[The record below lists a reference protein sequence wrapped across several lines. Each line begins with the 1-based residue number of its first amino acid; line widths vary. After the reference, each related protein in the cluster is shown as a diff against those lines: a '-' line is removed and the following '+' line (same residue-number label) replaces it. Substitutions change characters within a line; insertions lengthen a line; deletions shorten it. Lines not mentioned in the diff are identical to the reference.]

1 MARRSLFFLVALF
14 AVGCLWTGGA
24 MGFSLGKNLLSAEIV
39 GRIEEINSRPAWE
52 KLDSRRPTDS
62 EKGGE
67 MKGGAKALGTNA
79 ADSFFSSLGLDAVTL
94 DPDEIKEME
103 ETKKALQGAG
113 LSEADID
120 NALAMMERQ
129 IKMDRLGLEPADIA
143 KAMMKAN
150 IAGKGKEM
158 EGKGGSPPPE
168 NGFPKKS
175 APLIADAPLSSAAEG
190 VDGMDEKQKARW
202 ALGLADHMA
211 VATFYDIVD
220 ASMLK
225 TAGLAVAAYPHP
237 LLLNNYAGMLQ
248 DSAPMDA
255 LFFYFAAESLEPR
268 NPVILTNIAM
278 AFLDMNDFGA
288 AKNYATQALTENPEF
303 GPAFQVLTIC
313 HLKDEN
319 SVLAAETL
327 MKSARDC
334 FDDLSMRLFDD
345 YIAEVGELDV
355 TEGEKYPLPEEQL
368 AILYEIAK
376 KYGDPER
383 ENTKTDT
390 PSAQI
395 KIAPF
400 PNFGSADSYLSSS
413 EFLTG
418 DAERR
423 SARLTKLS
431 MEKTQL
437 ERAVFENEGSR
448 GTLPLLKNM
457 RQYYAYRVLESYYHF
472 KMRELNWKLQQED
485 PTDKL
490 LERYVREYMSKC
502 SVFRKQ
508 EHDFHVSFIQQAK
521 GTKNEEAEWL
531 RKGIRLYTAS
541 IGHMNELLN
550 ITRKYTLEHLNFP
563 QKEYEKR
570 KQLVEEFWLKAGGLM
585 KYMTVREVYNLA
597 ANRRELFAVDTMDI
611 FPTAG
616 YAIPNFGTEEGRQAI
631 DEAPLGLSPPFL
643 CQISP
648 VGLEGM
654 LDYIRHCEE
663 EVAQLRKSLDALLP
677 PPKILQKYT
686 FDADPVEIEKTGLT
700 TFKEAGDLPLIGIEG
715 QIPFS
720 DKHTAYADG
729 EKSTWIIS
737 GEGGSRGAIHD
748 RGSGTMTIFDAAPK
762 QEKTVYDQKT
772 GEAKPAPASAFDVGA
787 KLTAVDELG
796 QKLDAASDYVR
807 SKIFK
812 NTSGKETKGSNPL
825 GAIFKGADILKKG
838 QESIGFFQA
847 AANIKTAGNRMFGEY
862 VTRDKN
868 HRVIDHGLVYIRQVG
883 GSLPVPNSPEL
894 GREVMV
900 MKSRITGVSTKQEF
914 TQYKFK
920 FASVR
925 TR

>member
-1 MARRSLFFLVALF
+1 MGTKSFFFLAVLF
-14 AVGCLWTGGA
+14 AVECLWTGGA
-24 MGFSLGKNLLSAEIV
+24 MGFSSGRDLLSAEII
-39 GRIEEINSRPAWE
+39 GRIQEINSRPAE
-52 KLDSRRPTDS
+52 GKLDMRRPPGPEES
-62 EKGGE
+62 GQ
-67 MKGGAKALGTNA
+67 MHGGAKASA
-79 ADSFFSSLGLDAVTL
+79 ANSDNVLFSSLGLDAVTL
-94 DPDEIKEME
+94 DPEEINQLE
-103 ETKKALQGAG
+103 ETRKALQSAG
-113 LSEADID
+113 LSEADIT
-120 NALAMMERQ
+120 NVLAMAERQ

-143 KAMMKAN
+143 KAIRQAN
-150 IAGKGKEM
+150 IAARGKKMSGKGA
-158 EGKGGSPPPE
+158 SPPAGNGLPE
-168 NGFPKKS
+168 KS
-175 APLIADAPLSSAAEG
+175 APPIADAPLASAAEG
-190 VDGMDEKQKARW
+190 VDGMDEEQKSRW

-225 TAGLAVAAYPHP
+225 TAGLAVSAYPHP

-255 LFFYFAAESLEPR
+255 LFFYFAAEALEPR

-278 AFLDMNDFGA
+278 AFLDINDFGA

-313 HLKDEN
+313 HLKDGN

-327 MKSARDC
+327 MKSSRDC

-355 TEGEKYPLPEEQL
+355 TAGEEYPLSEDQL

-383 ENTKTDT
+383 ENTNADT
-390 PSAQI
+390 PAAQI
-395 KIAPF
+395 RIASF

-423 SARLTKLS
+423 AARLTKLS
-431 MEKTQL
+431 MESMQL
-437 ERAVFENEGSR
+437 DRAVFEKEGSR
-448 GTLPLLKNM
+448 GELPLLKNI
-457 RQYYAYRVLESYYHF
+457 RQYYAYRVLESCYRF
-472 KMRELNWKLQQED
+472 KIRELNWRLQQED

-502 SVFRKQ
+502 AAFRKQ
-508 EHDFHVSFIQQAK
+508 EHDLYLSFTQQSK
-521 GTKNEEAEWL
+521 GTKQDEAEWL
-531 RKGIRLYTAS
+531 RKGIRLYTTAS
-541 IGHMNELLN
+541 GHMNELLN
-550 ITRKYTLEHLNFP
+550 ITRKYTLEYLNYP
-563 QKEYEKR
+563 QEKYAQR

-585 KYMTVREVYNLA
+585 KYMTVREVYDLV

-616 YAIPNFGTEEGRQAI
+616 YAIPNYGTEESRQAI
-631 DEAPLGLSPPFL
+631 DESPLGLSSPFL

-648 VGLEGM
+648 VGLQGM
-654 LDYIRHCEE
+654 LEAIRTCEE
-663 EVAQLRKSLDALLP
+663 EVAQLQESLNTLLP
-677 PPKILQKYT
+677 PLKLLPKYA
-686 FDADPVEIEKTGLT
+686 FDADPVEIEKTALT
-700 TFKEAGDLPLIGIEG
+700 TFKEAGDLPFIGIEG
-715 QIPFS
+715 KIPFS
-720 DKHTAYADG
+720 DKHTAYTDG

-737 GEGGSRGAIHD
+737 GERGVRGAIHD
-748 RGSGTMTIFDAAPK
+748 EGSGTMTTFDAAPK
-762 QEKTVYDQKT
+762 QGKTVYDKKT
-772 GEAKPAPASAFDVGA
+772 GEARPAPASVFDVGA
-787 KLTAVDELG
+787 KVTAVGELG
-796 QKLDAASDYVR
+796 KKLDEASDYVR
-807 SKIFK
+807 SNVFK
-812 NTSGKETKGSNPL
+812 NTSGAETQGSNPL
-825 GAIFKGADILKKG
+825 GAVFKGADFLKKG

-847 AANIKTAGNRMFGEY
+847 AADIKTAGKRMFGEY

-883 GSLPVPNSPEL
+883 GSLPLKNSPEL
-894 GREVMV
+894 GREVIV

>member
-1 MARRSLFFLVALF
+1 MGTKSFFFLVALF
-14 AVGCLWTGGA
+14 AAACLWTGAA
-24 MGFSLGKNLLSAEIV
+24 MGFSSGKNLLSAEII
-39 GRIEEINSRPAWE
+39 GRVKEINSRPAE
-52 KLDSRRPTDS
+52 GKLDMRPPPAS
-62 EKGGE
+62 EEGGQ
-67 MKGGAKALGTNA
+67 MHGGAKASA
-79 ADSFFSSLGLDAVTL
+79 ANSADILFSSLGLDAVTL
-94 DPDEIKEME
+94 DPDEIAQLED
-103 ETKKALQGAG
+103 TRKALLSAG
-113 LSEADID
+113 LSETDIA
-120 NALAMMERQ
+120 NALAMTERQ
-129 IKMDRLGLEPADIA
+129 MKMDRLGLEPADIA
-143 KAMMKAN
+143 KAMMQAN
-150 IAGKGKEM
+150 IAARGKMGG
-158 EGKGGSPPPE
+158 EGAGPTAGNGLPE
-168 NGFPKKS
+168 KS
-175 APLIADAPLSSAAEG
+175 APPIADAPLASAAEG
-190 VDGMDEKQKARW
+190 VDDMDEEQKARW

-225 TAGLAVAAYPHP
+225 TAGLAVSTYPHP

-255 LFFYFAAESLEPR
+255 LFFYFAAEALEPR
-268 NPVILTNIAM
+268 NPVILNNIAM
-278 AFLDMNDFGA
+278 AFLDINDFGA
-288 AKNYATQALTENPEF
+288 AKKFATQALTENPEF

-313 HLKDEN
+313 HLKDGN

-345 YIAEVGELDV
+345 YIAEVGELDL
-355 TEGEKYPLPEEQL
+355 TEGEEYPLSEDQL

-383 ENTKTDT
+383 ENTKADT
-390 PSAQI
+390 PAAQI

-400 PNFGSADSYLSSS
+400 PNFGSADGYLSSS

-423 SARLTKLS
+423 AARLTKLS
-431 MEKTQL
+431 TESMQLDRTLFEK
-437 ERAVFENEGSR
+437 EGSR
-448 GTLPLLKNM
+448 GALPLLKNI

-490 LERYVREYMSKC
+490 LESYVREYMSKC
-502 SVFRKQ
+502 AVYRKQ

-521 GTKNEEAEWL
+521 GTKEEEAEWL
-531 RKGIRLYTAS
+531 RKGIRLYTAA

-550 ITRKYTLEHLNFP
+550 ITRKYTLEYLNSP
-563 QKEYEKR
+563 QEKYEKR

-585 KYMTVREVYNLA
+585 KYMTVREVYDLA

-631 DEAPLGLSPPFL
+631 DEAPLGLSSPFL

-648 VGLEGM
+648 VGLQGM
-654 LDYIRHCEE
+654 LDEIRNCEE
-663 EVAQLRKSLDALLP
+663 EVAKLRKSLDALLP
-677 PPKILQKYT
+677 PPKILPKYA
-686 FDADPVEIEKTGLT
+686 FDADPVEIEKTALT
-700 TFKEAGDLPLIGIEG
+700 TFKEAGDLPFIGIEG
-715 QIPFS
+715 KIPFS
-720 DKHTAYADG
+720 DKHTAYTDG

-737 GEGGSRGAIHD
+737 GEGGARGAIHD
-748 RGSGTMTIFDAAPK
+748 ESSGTMTTFDAAPK
-762 QEKTVYDQKT
+762 QDRTVYDQKT
-772 GEAKPAPASAFDVGA
+772 GEVRPAPTSAFDVGA
-787 KLTAVDELG
+787 KLTAVGELG
-796 QKLDAASDYVR
+796 KKLDEASDYVR
-807 SKIFK
+807 SNVFK
-812 NTSGKETKGSNPL
+812 NTSGVETKGSNPL
-825 GAIFKGADILKKG
+825 GAIFKGADVLKKG

-847 AANIKTAGNRMFGEY
+847 AADIKTAGKRMFGEY

-883 GSLPVPNSPEL
+883 GSLPLKNSPEL
-894 GREVMV
+894 GREVIV